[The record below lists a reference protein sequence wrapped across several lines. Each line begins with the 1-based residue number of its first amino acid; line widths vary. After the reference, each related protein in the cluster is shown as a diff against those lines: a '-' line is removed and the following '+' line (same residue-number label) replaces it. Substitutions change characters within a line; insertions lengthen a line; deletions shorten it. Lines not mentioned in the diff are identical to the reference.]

1 MSGTLVLGYQRE
13 TLGDQK
19 ETLGDK
25 KNDLDDQR
33 KDLNE
38 SKAAMPQIVKQTGWA
53 KPNQLPAGPRKKR
66 RLCRRLF
73 SSDINIW

>member
-1 MSGTLVLGYQRE
+1 MVPDSVRSIRSSFVLRSSHFTSKECKWRSGTLVLGYQRE

-38 SKAAMPQIVKQTGWA
+38 SKA
-53 KPNQLPAGPRKKR
+53 KPNQLPAV
-66 RLCRRLF
+66 
-73 SSDINIW
+73 I